1 MAAEHS
7 AYDKYPQDAPT
18 GLSRYRDYQSSP
30 VNGLSSETLA
40 TIKERVTAL
49 RSDLRGTYE
58 TVTQLDIRITGH
70 QVPPTASETSAPKV
84 VRDGFIDSVNEILS
98 DIQGLTSGIDARLRN
113 LTEKVGS

>member
-7 AYDKYPQDAPT
+7 AYQAYQELPPAVS
-18 GLSRYRDYQSSP
+18 SRYRDYQSGPATSIH
-30 VNGLSSETLA
+30 SETLA
-40 TIKERVTAL
+40 GIKERVIAL

-70 QVPPTASETSAPKV
+70 QVPPTASETSSPKV

-113 LTEKVGS
+113 LTEKVGA